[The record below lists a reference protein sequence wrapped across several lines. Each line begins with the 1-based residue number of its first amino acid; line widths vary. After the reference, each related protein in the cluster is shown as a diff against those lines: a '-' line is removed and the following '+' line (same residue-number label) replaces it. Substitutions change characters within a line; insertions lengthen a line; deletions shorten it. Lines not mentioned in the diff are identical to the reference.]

1 MTLPDQQ
8 PVSGANMLGAS
19 HGKDCDMRALIEFIA
34 HNLVEYPEKVYV
46 QELAGPRANLYRL
59 RVAPEDVG
67 RIIGKGGAVANAI
80 RTVVRVA
87 AEKKGERAI
96 LEID

>member
-1 MTLPDQQ
+1 MKT
-8 PVSGANMLGAS
+8 
-19 HGKDCDMRALIEFIA
+19 LIEFIA
-34 HNLVEYPEKVYV
+34 QNLVENPETVQV
-46 QELAGPRANLYRL
+46 QELSGPRANLYRL
-59 RVAPEDVG
+59 RVAPDDIG

>member
-1 MTLPDQQ
+1 MKL
-8 PVSGANMLGAS
+8 
-19 HGKDCDMRALIEFIA
+19 LIEFIA
-34 HNLVEYPEKVYV
+34 QNLVEHPDEVQV
-46 QELAGPRANLYRL
+46 QELSGPRANLYRL
-59 RVAPEDVG
+59 RVSSDDIG